1 MLRSVSPLKTVFT
14 VVANWGLLG
23 WARDSVDSR
32 TVFVTFDPKTRR
44 AADLASN

>member
-1 MLRSVSPLKTVFT
+1 LTHSYREIVREE
-14 VVANWGLLG
+14 AG
-23 WARDSVDSR
+23 RDFSQDPREQLDPAIR